1 MRIQWPTPGLSCR
14 ARKGTSFPPKVRGTK
29 ETLIKNS
36 VRNRPAARG
45 SRKWLAWIGILLLL
59 IIGVFAALPFFTPSV
74 ETLAMDGA
82 ARAGTDGE
90 YIALSDGIVH
100 YEASGPEGA
109 PSVLFI
115 HGITIPYVVWDSNF
129 PVVADAG
136 YRTVRYDLYGRG
148 YSDRLR
154 GIRYDTDLFDRQLL
168 ELVGKLKV
176 KTSLTLVG
184 FSLGGEIS
192 VIFAERHPELVKGLI
207 LVDPGGFPIPMTA
220 GEKLLLNLQRLPG
233 VGEYLIRLFGEKMS
247 NPDTQGSDLYDQ
259 ALLPGYVRRLK
270 GLERY
275 KGTLYAW
282 LSTIRHFPWE
292 LESSYRAV
300 GDSRKPVLLVWGK
313 EDRVLP
319 FATTEKVMAAIFQ
332 AELLAV
338 EQAGHASHYE
348 KSAVV
353 NAAILSFLRHI
364 APIR

>member
-1 MRIQWPTPGLSCR
+1 MKQ
-14 ARKGTSFPPKVRGTK
+14 
-29 ETLIKNS
+29 S
-36 VRNRPAARG
+36 VRNRPAARR
-45 SRKWLAWIGILLLL
+45 SRKWLAWLGILLLL

-90 YIALSDGIVH
+90 HVSLSDGIVH

-109 PSVLFI
+109 PSVVFV
-115 HGITIPYVVWDSNF
+115 HGISIPYVVWDSNF
-129 PVVADAG
+129 STVADAG
-136 YRTVRYDLYGRG
+136 YRAVRYDRYGVG

-154 GIRYDTDLFDRQLL
+154 GIRYDADLFDRQLL
-168 ELVGKLKV
+168 DLVGKLKL
-176 KTSLTLVG
+176 KTPLTLVG
-184 FSLGGEIS
+184 FSLGGSIA

-220 GEKLLLNLQRLPG
+220 SEKLFQNLARLPG
-233 VGEYLIRLFGEKMS
+233 LGEYFIRLFGEKIS
-247 NPDTQGSDLYDQ
+247 NPDTQGSDLFDP
-259 ALLPGYVRRLK
+259 ALLPGYVERLK

-275 KGTLYAW
+275 KGTLNAW
-282 LSTIRHFPWE
+282 LSTVRHFPIQE

-300 GDSRKPVLLVWGK
+300 GVLRKPVLLVWGK

-319 FATTEKVMAAIFQ
+319 FATTEKVMAAIPQ

-353 NAAILSFLRHI
+353 NAAILSFLRRL
-364 APIR
+364 APIS

>member
-1 MRIQWPTPGLSCR
+1 LARI
-14 ARKGTSFPPKVRGTK
+14 AI
-29 ETLIKNS
+29 LI
-36 VRNRPAARG
+36 
-45 SRKWLAWIGILLLL
+45 LL

-82 ARAGTDGE
+82 VRAGTDGE

-100 YEASGPEGA
+100 YEASGPDGA
-109 PSVLFI
+109 PSVVFI
-115 HGITIPYVVWDSNF
+115 HGVTIPYVVWDSNF
-129 PVVADAG
+129 PTVADAG
-136 YRTVRYDLYGRG
+136 YRAVRYDLYGRG

-176 KTSLTLVG
+176 KTPLTLVG

-207 LVDPGGFPIPMTA
+207 LVDPGGFPTSMTA
-220 GEKLLLNLQRLPG
+220 SEKLFWNLVRLPG
-233 VGEYLIRLFGEKMS
+233 AGEYLTRLAGERMS
-247 NPDTQGSDLYDQ
+247 NPDNQGLDLYDQ

-275 KGTLYAW
+275 KGTWYAW
-282 LSTIRHFPWE
+282 LSTIRHFPIQE

-319 FATTEKVMAAIFQ
+319 FATTEKVMAAIPQ

-353 NAAILSFLRHI
+353 NAAILSFLRRI
-364 APIR
+364 APIS

>member
-1 MRIQWPTPGLSCR
+1 M
-14 ARKGTSFPPKVRGTK
+14 
-29 ETLIKNS
+29 KNC

-45 SRKWLAWIGILLLL
+45 CRKWLAWIGILLLL

-74 ETLAMDGA
+74 ETITMDGA

-109 PSVLFI
+109 PSAVFI
-115 HGITIPYVVWDSNF
+115 HGISIPYVVWDSNF
-129 PVVADAG
+129 PTVADAG
-136 YRTVRYDLYGRG
+136 YRVVRYDRYGLG
-148 YSDRLR
+148 YSDRLK
-154 GIRYDTDLFDRQLL
+154 GIRYDADLFDRQLL

-176 KTSLTLVG
+176 KTPLTLVG
-184 FSLGGEIS
+184 FSLGGNIS

-220 GEKLLLNLQRLPG
+220 GEKLLWNLERLPG
-233 VGEYLIRLFGEKMS
+233 VGEYLIRLFGGKIS
-247 NPDTQGSDLYDQ
+247 NPDTQGLDLYDQ
-259 ALLPGYVRRLK
+259 ALLPGYVERLK

-282 LSTIRHFPWE
+282 LSTIWHFPWQE
-292 LESSYRAV
+292 QESSYLAV
-300 GDSRKPVLLVWGK
+300 GDSRKPVLLIWGK
-313 EDRVLP
+313 EDRVMP
-319 FATTEKVMAAIFQ
+319 FATTEKVRAAIPQ
-332 AELLAV
+332 VELLAL

-348 KSAVV
+348 KRDVV
-353 NAAILSFLRHI
+353 NAAILSFLRRI

>member
-1 MRIQWPTPGLSCR
+1 MNQG
-14 ARKGTSFPPKVRGTK
+14 
-29 ETLIKNS
+29 

-82 ARAGTDGE
+82 ARVGTDGE

-109 PSVLFI
+109 PSAVFI
-115 HGITIPYVVWDSNF
+115 HGISIPYVVWDSNF
-129 PVVADAG
+129 PAVADAG
-136 YRTVRYDLYGRG
+136 YRALRYDLYGRG
-148 YSDRLR
+148 YSDRLK
-154 GIRYDTDLFDRQLL
+154 GIRYDADLFDRQLL

-176 KTSLTLVG
+176 KTPLTLVG

-220 GEKLLLNLQRLPG
+220 SEKLFLNLLRLPG

-247 NPDTQGSDLYDQ
+247 NPDTQGSDLYEQ

-282 LSTIRHFPWE
+282 LSTIRHFPWA

-364 APIR
+364 TPIS

>member
-1 MRIQWPTPGLSCR
+1 
-14 ARKGTSFPPKVRGTK
+14 
-29 ETLIKNS
+29 
-36 VRNRPAARG
+36 
-45 SRKWLAWIGILLLL
+45 LAWIGILLLL

-82 ARAGTDGE
+82 ARVGTDGE

-109 PSVLFI
+109 PSVVFI
-115 HGITIPYVVWDSNF
+115 HGISNPYHVWDSNF
-129 PVVADAG
+129 PTIADAG
-136 YRTVRYDLYGRG
+136 YRAVRYDLYGRG

-154 GIRYDTDLFDRQLL
+154 GIRYNTDLFDRQLL

-176 KTSLTLVG
+176 KTPLTLVG

-220 GEKLLLNLQRLPG
+220 SEKLFLNLLRLPG

-247 NPDTQGSDLYDQ
+247 NPDTQGSDLYEQ

-282 LSTIRHFPWE
+282 LSTIRHFPWA

-364 APIR
+364 TPIS

>member
-1 MRIQWPTPGLSCR
+1 MNQG
-14 ARKGTSFPPKVRGTK
+14 
-29 ETLIKNS
+29 

-74 ETLAMDGA
+74 ETLTMDGA

-90 YIALSDGIVH
+90 YITLSDGIVH

-109 PSVLFI
+109 PSAVFI
-115 HGITIPYVVWDSNF
+115 HGISIPYVVWDSNF
-129 PVVADAG
+129 PAVADAG
-136 YRTVRYDLYGRG
+136 YRALRYDLYGRG
-148 YSDRLR
+148 YSDRLK
-154 GIRYDTDLFDRQLL
+154 GIRYDADLFDRQLL

-176 KTSLTLVG
+176 KTPLTLVG

-220 GEKLLLNLQRLPG
+220 SEKLFLNLLRLPG

-247 NPDTQGSDLYDQ
+247 NPDTQGSDLYEQ

-282 LSTIRHFPWE
+282 LSTIRHFPWA

-364 APIR
+364 APIS

>member
-1 MRIQWPTPGLSCR
+1 
-14 ARKGTSFPPKVRGTK
+14 
-29 ETLIKNS
+29 
-36 VRNRPAARG
+36 
-45 SRKWLAWIGILLLL
+45 LAWIAILLLL

-109 PSVLFI
+109 PSVVFI
-115 HGITIPYVVWDSNF
+115 HGITIPCVVWDSNF
-129 PVVADAG
+129 PTVADAG
-136 YRTVRYDLYGRG
+136 YRAVRYDLYGRG

-176 KTSLTLVG
+176 KTPLTLVG

-220 GEKLLLNLQRLPG
+220 GEKLLLNLERLPG

-247 NPDTQGSDLYDQ
+247 NPDNQGSDLYDQ

-270 GLERY
+270 GDERY

-282 LSTIRHFPWE
+282 LSTIRHFPRE

-319 FATTEKVMAAIFQ
+319 FATSEKVRAAIPQ

-353 NAAILSFLRHI
+353 NAAILSFLRRI
-364 APIR
+364 APIS

>member
-1 MRIQWPTPGLSCR
+1 M
-14 ARKGTSFPPKVRGTK
+14 KK
-29 ETLIKNS
+29 S

-90 YIALSDGIVH
+90 YIVLSDGIVH

-109 PSVLFI
+109 PSVVFV
-115 HGITIPYVVWDSNF
+115 HGISNPYFVWDSNF
-129 PVVADAG
+129 PTVADAG
-136 YRTVRYDLYGRG
+136 YRAVRYDLYGRG

-154 GIRYDTDLFDRQLL
+154 GIRYDRDLFDRQLL

-176 KTSLTLVG
+176 KTPLTLVG

-192 VIFAERHPELVKGLI
+192 VIFAERHPELVNGLI

-220 GEKLLLNLQRLPG
+220 SEKLFWNLARLPG
-233 VGEYLIRLFGEKMS
+233 AGEYLTRLAGERMS
-247 NPDTQGSDLYDQ
+247 NPDNQGADLYDQ
-259 ALLPGYVRRLK
+259 ALLPGYVERLK

-282 LSTIRHFPWE
+282 LSTIRHFPIQE

-300 GDSRKPVLLVWGK
+300 GDSRKPVLLVWGR

-319 FATTEKVMAAIFQ
+319 FATTEKVRAAIPQ

-348 KSAVV
+348 KSAAV
-353 NAAILSFLRHI
+353 NAAILSFLRRI
-364 APIR
+364 APIT